1 MENDDYFVRS
11 YSKNKLYTGKHIA
24 TKLWVGDYSTGSTFE
39 EFAREAEGISRIG
52 VLRADVD
59 NLGQAIVSG
68 FHNAKNGDRYM
79 TLSRT
84 ATLSRQLSLFFKYY
98 IRFILENGEYSLE
111 GKNGGKK
118 RQATIVYSG
127 GDDVF
132 IVGAWNDI
140 IELSVDLRRKF
151 EQYTQGLS
159 LIHI

>member
-98 IRFILENGEYSLE
+98 IRFILEMENIHWKEKMVE
-111 GKNGGKK
+111 
-118 RQATIVYSG
+118 
-127 GDDVF
+127 
-132 IVGAWNDI
+132 
-140 IELSVDLRRKF
+140 RKDRLQLYIP
-151 EQYTQGLS
+151 EEMMYL
-159 LIHI
+159 L